1 LGALGKNSRLGDGSV
16 WRPGRYAILLEFL
29 AMELRP
35 GKDVPAFDSSWPRG
49 WAPTRS
55 VERHYSA
62 CKTGAGSSMVGQAP
76 DLHCWVKIGKV
87 EAWEW
92 LRDGDLPIPE
102 DLEEPDPWGLEWS
115 GRA

>member
-1 LGALGKNSRLGDGSV
+1 
-16 WRPGRYAILLEFL
+16 
-29 AMELRP
+29 MELRP
-35 GKDVPAFDSSWPRG
+35 GKDVPAFDLELAQRLGTHQIRRETLFRLQDGG
-49 WAPTRS
+49 WVIHGWSGTQ
-55 VERHYSA
+55 
-62 CKTGAGSSMVGQAP
+62 T
-76 DLHCWVKIGKV
+76 LHCWVKIGKV